1 MTKKPTTGKFYD
13 ADEQAL
19 IESIESDDAR
29 FESTLNDER
38 IKEIRQIARATI
50 NDDREKI
57 SLRIP
62 KSDLVRIRSR
72 ALREGIPYQ
81 TLISGIIHQYI
92 EGDLLERKTG
102 QG

>member
-1 MTKKPTTGKFYD
+1 MTKKPTIGKYFD

-19 IESIESDDAR
+19 IESIESDDAQ
-29 FESTLNDER
+29 FESVLNDER

-62 KSDLVRIRSR
+62 RSDLVRIKSR

-81 TLISGIIHQYI
+81 TLINSILHK
-92 EGDLLERKTG
+92 ELSR
-102 QG
+102 

>member
-1 MTKKPTTGKFYD
+1 MTKKPTVGNYDD

-19 IESIESDDAR
+19 IESIESDDAQ
-29 FESTLNDER
+29 FESVLNDER
-38 IKEIRQIARATI
+38 IKEIRLIARATI

-62 KSDLVRIRSR
+62 KSGLVRIRSR

-81 TLISGIIHQYI
+81 TLINSILHK
-92 EGDLLERKTG
+92 ELSR
-102 QG
+102 

>member
-1 MTKKPTTGKFYD
+1 MTKKPTVGKYFD

-19 IESIESDDAR
+19 IESIESDDAQ
-29 FESTLNDER
+29 FEGALDDER
-38 IKEIRQIARATI
+38 INKIRQIARATI

-81 TLISGIIHQYI
+81 TLINSILHK
-92 EGDLLERKTG
+92 ELSR
-102 QG
+102 

>member
-1 MTKKPTTGKFYD
+1 MTKQPKVGKYYD

-19 IESIESDDAR
+19 IESIESDDAQ
-29 FESTLNDER
+29 FESKLSDER
-38 IKEIRQIARATI
+38 IKAIRQIARATI

-81 TLISGIIHQYI
+81 TLINSILHK
-92 EGDLLERKTG
+92 ELSR
-102 QG
+102 